1 VTPRTSAA
9 CRTVAL
15 MTAQP
20 SEVPGQPQTIRI
32 AGEVAA
38 VIPIGEYQR
47 LKAIERHASPEEVAA
62 AEAEEAEIAGVFA
75 EYRQW
80 VAGGEQGGMWQ
91 EEFEQSLGIGPAR

>member
-1 VTPRTSAA
+1 MSAQA
-9 CRTVAL
+9 
-15 MTAQP
+15 

-47 LKAIERHASPEEVAA
+47 LKAIERHATAQEVAA
-62 AEAEEAEIAGVFA
+62 AEAEEAEIAGVLA

-80 VAGGEQGGMWQ
+80 ADAGRQGGMSQ
-91 EEFEQSLGIGPAR
+91 EEIDRSLAASQ